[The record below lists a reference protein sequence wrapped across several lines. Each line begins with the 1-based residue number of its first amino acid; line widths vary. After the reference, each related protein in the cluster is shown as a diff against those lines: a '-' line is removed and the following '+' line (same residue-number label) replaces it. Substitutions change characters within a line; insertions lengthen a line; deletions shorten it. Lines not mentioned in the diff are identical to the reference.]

1 MPNPLQLS
9 VPCWQH
15 CQKSKHMSRFRWIFF
30 QRWPSSFLF
39 ESNEIFYL
47 KKNLFWKNRICSES
61 QRRQANI
68 LSPLPAMRRRR
79 ALFRLIPRVAAP
91 PLGRRRVSFAV
102 SGVPLRSFQ
111 RCFMVSSVYR
121 LSRICVKRLSVTLYY
136 ILPVFAANGA
146 CAEEPLRLGL
156 INVWSLLGL
165 HVASPLPGSL
175 EQWEFRLA
183 LGPLLIWCIAHN
195 QPTNQPVFLESAH
208 SSMCRECAWLP

>member
-1 MPNPLQLS
+1 MLR
-9 VPCWQH
+9 
-15 CQKSKHMSRFRWIFF
+15 KSKATGQHIISTAGHATP
-30 QRWPSSFLF
+30 QGS
-39 ESNEIFYL
+39 
-47 KKNLFWKNRICSES
+47 
-61 QRRQANI
+61 
-68 LSPLPAMRRRR
+68 
-79 ALFRLIPRVAAP
+79 LFRLIPRVAAP

-175 EQWEFRLA
+175 EQ
-183 LGPLLIWCIAHN
+183 
-195 QPTNQPVFLESAH
+195 
-208 SSMCRECAWLP
+208 